1 MALTLVT
8 HADCPTALF
17 GALAASVA
25 WQDAAPLLHLPAHF
39 APADGADSAQMV
51 AAAGALVPSGLVWY
65 ERLCGREILPPS
77 SVESIVEAALLGAVV
92 VAWHPRWQPES
103 LLRRLL
109 HQARAASLAIRRLN
123 GQVEGDRWFLTDDSG
138 QPTPYGRWY
147 RDPCGRWS
155 AEQSLQPAPAAR
167 PRLAIAVLG
176 TDEDQRLVYPAG
188 LAALGDAADA
198 LGIELDLRF
207 IDPTAPGPA
216 PLHAVGGLL
225 LPGGSAMA
233 NVAGQIAAARHAL
246 AADIPTLGLCLGM
259 QSMATAYVQ
268 GLPGFAQANMAE
280 AAADA
285 VLHSFV
291 PMAGHP
297 GLAAHR
303 LGDQPLRIVQPSL
316 AQRLRAHPT
325 IRCNHRYML
334 NPSVRQAVL
343 AAGLEITATNASGH
357 IVDAI
362 DVPSR
367 RFFKGLQGHPE
378 LASRPA
384 APYPL
389 FEDFLRAARAH
400 AASTDETGTHI
411 ALSP

>member
-25 WQDAAPLLHLPAHF
+25 WQDAAPLLHLPATF

-51 AAAGALVPSGLVWY
+51 AAVGALVPSGLVWY
-65 ERLCGREILPPS
+65 ERLGGREILPPS
-77 SVESIVEAALLGAVV
+77 SVESIVEAAQLGAVV
-92 VAWHPRWQPES
+92 VAWHPRWQPSS
-103 LLRRLL
+103 LLQQLL
-109 HQARAASLAIRRLN
+109 RQAHAASVPIRQLS
-123 GQVEGDRWFLTDDSG
+123 GQAKGEHWYLTDASG
-138 QPTPYGRWY
+138 QPTTYGRWY
-147 RDPCGRWS
+147 RDASGRWS
-155 AEQSLQPAPAAR
+155 AERSAQPAAAPR
-167 PRLAIAVLG
+167 PRLEIAVMG
-176 TDEDQRLVYPAG
+176 TREDQLQVYPAG

-198 LGIELDLRF
+198 LGVELDLCF

-216 PLHAVGGLL
+216 PLDEVSGLL

-233 NVAGQIAAARHAL
+233 NVAGQIAAARQAL
-246 AADIPTLGLCLGM
+246 AANIPTLGLCLGM
-259 QSMATAYVQ
+259 QSMATAYLQ
-268 GLPGFAQANMAE
+268 GLPGFARANMAE

-285 VLHSFV
+285 ALHSFV

-303 LGDQPLRIVQPSL
+303 LGDQTLRIVQPSL
-316 AQRLRAHPT
+316 AQRLGDHPT

-334 NPSVRQAVL
+334 NPEVRQAML
-343 AAGLEITATNASGH
+343 TAGLEITATDAGGH
-357 IVDAI
+357 IADAI
-362 DVPSR
+362 EVPAK

-378 LASRPA
+378 LASRPG

-389 FEDFLRAARAH
+389 FEDFLRAAQAH
-400 AASTDETGTHI
+400 ADVQDETGTHI